1 MKQHHLTQT
10 LLQWLLLGFIAAP
23 LLAGC
28 NDSDDKGNPDPTPN
42 PPAAVTFTVTL
53 GAYDQQSVSA
63 KVVPSDETAS
73 WYCSPRRPL
82 RHDHQR
88 TARRH

>member
-28 NDSDDKGNPDPTPN
+28 NDSDDKGNPDR
-42 PPAAVTFTVTL
+42 PPI
-53 GAYDQQSVSA
+53 
-63 KVVPSDETAS
+63 
-73 WYCSPRRPL
+73 PRQP
-82 RHDHQR
+82 
-88 TARRH
+88 

>member
-28 NDSDDKGNPDPTPN
+28 NDSDDKGNPDP
-42 PPAAVTFTVTL
+42 
-53 GAYDQQSVSA
+53 QSPGSR
-63 KVVPSDETAS
+63 DLH
-73 WYCSPRRPL
+73 R
-82 RHDHQR
+82 D
-88 TARRH
+88 ARRLRPTRR